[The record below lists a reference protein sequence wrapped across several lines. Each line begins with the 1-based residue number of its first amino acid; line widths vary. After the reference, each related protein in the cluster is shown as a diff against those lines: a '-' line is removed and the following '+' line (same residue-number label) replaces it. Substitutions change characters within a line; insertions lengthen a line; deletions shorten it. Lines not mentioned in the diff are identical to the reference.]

1 MFDFFQSRRLSVPLW
16 KFKPQRGIENFLIL
30 GQTLRQRKMVVAI
43 RLRKDKLKTR
53 YTYACLCQKASAS
66 GEYLLCIP
74 TPNEKKTE
82 TSYLSP
88 PVPRRNS
95 HLPRRVTGSVIP
107 ANHTPTARI

>member
-74 TPNEKKTE
+74 TPNEKKNGDT
-82 TSYLSP
+82 
-88 PVPRRNS
+88 
-95 HLPRRVTGSVIP
+95 LPFAPGP
-107 ANHTPTARI
+107 KAQ